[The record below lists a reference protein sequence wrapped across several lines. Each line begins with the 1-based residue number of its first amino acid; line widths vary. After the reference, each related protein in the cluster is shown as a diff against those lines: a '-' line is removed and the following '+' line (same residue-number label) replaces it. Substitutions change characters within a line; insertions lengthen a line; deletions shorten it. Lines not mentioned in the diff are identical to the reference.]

1 MNRVLII
8 LFFAVLL
15 MTSCKSKFE
24 TVRTSQNPELVYN
37 SGLDYYNQGDWYRAQ
52 SLFEIV
58 LPLYRGKEQAEELY
72 YKYAY
77 THYNVDQFI
86 LAAHYFDQFSKTFY
100 NSDKKE
106 EARFMSA
113 FSNYRLSPNYKLDQT
128 YTLKAI
134 EAFQDFTNTFP
145 RSDRV
150 QMCNDLIDEMR
161 EKLEDKAY
169 YGSKLYYTTGYY
181 ESALSAFGNMLKDF
195 PGSENAQEVRFLM
208 VKSAYI
214 QADNSIY
221 DKKEDRFL
229 ETAKLYN
236 EYKRKYETSKYDE
249 ELYEIFKETTKQL
262 QKFKV

>member
-1 MNRVLII
+1 MNRVLTI
-8 LFFAVLL
+8 LVFAVIL
-15 MTSCKSKFE
+15 MTSCKSKYE
-24 TVRTSQNPELVYN
+24 TIRTSQDPQLIYN
-37 SGLDYYNQGDWYRAQ
+37 TGLKYYEEGDWYRAQ

-86 LAAHYFDQFSKTFY
+86 LASHYFEQFAKTFY
-100 NSDKKE
+100 NSENKE

-113 FSNYRLSPNYKLDQT
+113 YSSYRLSPNYKLDQT

-150 QMCNDLIDEMR
+150 AQCNELIDEMR

-169 YGSKLYYTTGYY
+169 YGSKLYYTTGFY
-181 ESALSAFGNMLKDF
+181 ESALAAFGNMLKDF
-195 PGSENAQEVRFLM
+195 PGSENAEEVRFLM
-208 VKSAYI
+208 VKSAFI
-214 QADNSIY
+214 QAENSIY
-221 DKKEDRFL
+221 NKKEDRFM
-229 ETAKLYN
+229 ETAKLYK
-236 EYKRKYETSKYDE
+236 EFKKKYKSSQYDE
-249 ELYEIFKETTKQL
+249 ELEEIFEETTKQL

>member
-1 MNRVLII
+1 MNRVLTI
-8 LFFAVLL
+8 LVFAAIL
-15 MTSCKSKFE
+15 MSSCKSKYE
-24 TVRTSQNPELVYN
+24 TIRTSQDPELIYN
-37 SGLDYYNQGDWYRAQ
+37 TGLKYYEEGDWYRAQ

-86 LAAHYFDQFSKTFY
+86 LAAHYFQQFSKTFY
-100 NSDKKE
+100 NSENKE

-113 FSNYRLSPNYKLDQT
+113 YSNYRLSPNYKLDQT

-134 EAFQDFTNTFP
+134 EAFQEYTNTFP

-150 QMCNDLIDEMR
+150 TQCNELIDEMR
-161 EKLEDKAY
+161 EKLKDKAY

-181 ESALSAFGNMLKDF
+181 ESALAAFSNMLKDF
-195 PGSENAQEVRFLM
+195 PGSENAQEVRYLM

-214 QADNSIY
+214 QADNSVY
-221 DKKEDRFL
+221 AKKEERFH
-229 ETAKLYN
+229 ETARLFK
-236 EYKRKYETSKYDE
+236 EFKKKYANSQYDE
-249 ELYEIFKETTKQL
+249 ELDEILEETTKQL